1 MNPTILFLFWITV
14 VSGIIIGDGGGYS
27 YSGSQSASSEEDHY
41 GGHGDHGGYGGG
53 GHGGRPPRPPVVSSK
68 CEDGWTRFD
77 RPQGPWCMK
86 VFYAKQNYQT
96 GVSFCAAM
104 GANVSGYQNAEERMF
119 VANTGRTLQAQQGE
133 ELLGEVWVGAIRN
146 PACSA
151 RGVCSPSDQFQWTD
165 GHTTG
170 SDGILWG
177 PGEPNVIHPYD
188 KVTQDCLVM
197 HTSAADG
204 QIARWNFGHGQM
216 DDSLCWYGWTL
227 IACGKRP
234 EPR

>member
-1 MNPTILFLFWITV
+1 MRLSFLFLLWITV
-14 VSGIIIGDGGGYS
+14 VFGVFVEDDGGYIRRGKGRKYYDS
-27 YSGSQSASSEEDHY
+27 SSFSSSSESREGHHHHGNRPRPSRPRPARPPLQRDPSEEDH
-41 GGHGDHGGYGGG
+41 HG
-53 GHGGRPPRPPVVSSK
+53 GHGGRPHRPPVVSSK

-77 RPQGPWCMK
+77 RPQGPWCIK

-146 PACSA
+146 PACPAPGS
-151 RGVCSPSDQFQWTD
+151 CSPNDQFQWTD

-177 PGEPNVIHPYD
+177 PGEPNVIHPSD
-188 KVTQDCLVM
+188 KV
-197 HTSAADG
+197 
-204 QIARWNFGHGQM
+204 
-216 DDSLCWYGWTL
+216 
-227 IACGKRP
+227 
-234 EPR
+234 

>member
-1 MNPTILFLFWITV
+1 MNPIPFLFWITV
-14 VSGIIIGDGGGYS
+14 VSGIIIGDGGS
-27 YSGSQSASSEEDHY
+27 YSGSQSSSSEEDH
-41 GGHGDHGGYGGG
+41 HGGYGG
-53 GHGGRPPRPPVVSSK
+53 GHGGRPPRPPVVSSR
-68 CEDGWTRFD
+68 CPDGWTRFD
-77 RPQGPWCMK
+77 RPQGPWCIK
-86 VFYAKQNYQT
+86 VFYAWQNYLT
-96 GVSFCAAM
+96 GVSFCATM

-119 VANTGRTLQAQQGE
+119 VANTGRTLKAQQGG

-151 RGVCSPSDQFQWTD
+151 PGYCSPNDQFQWTD

-177 PGEPNVIHPYD
+177 PGEPNVIHPHD

-227 IACGKRP
+227 IACEKRP